1 MKENN
6 AIKMLTKGIS
16 TVYKNEDKK
25 LHKMAKQGIIRGH
38 RTSMSAKIEDNIAL
52 LIKNVLPNNYKIFID
67 PSITIN
73 KKTYRPDIIIINN
86 KQYVKA
92 MLEIKANI
100 GYCRNAKKE
109 LEKLGNKHK
118 KFSKY
123 TKLKCL
129 ASSLNYENEI
139 IYSKNTKCFFIVY
152 SSDNCGDK
160 ENHEIN
166 KLYAKNLNIPYL
178 VLFDGWYNNSTNR
191 DIETFIKEIKKIK

>member
-1 MKENN
+1 MKEND
-6 AIKMLTKGIS
+6 AIKILIDKIS
-16 TVYKNEDKK
+16 TAYKNEDKK
-25 LHKMAKQGIIRGH
+25 LHEMAEQGIIRGH
-38 RTSMSAKIEDNIAL
+38 RTAMSATIEDNIAL
-52 LIKNVLPNNYKIFID
+52 LIKNVLPDNYKIFID

-73 KKTYRPDIIIINN
+73 KKTYRPDIMIINN
-86 KQYVKA
+86 KQHVKA

-109 LEKLGNKHK
+109 LKKLENKHK
-118 KFSKY
+118 KFYKC
-123 TKLKCL
+123 TKLKC
-129 ASSLNYENEI
+129 SLSEKEV

-191 DIETFIKEIKKIK
+191 DIETFIKEIKK